1 MKATC
6 SADALDVRIF
16 AIGCLK
22 PKSREMLISNPPS
35 SSPKLPPVEL
45 RSSARLFHLRPRSVE
60 NWTVANESN
69 GFPWLDI
76 WQIQN

>member
-35 SSPKLPPVEL
+35 SS
-45 RSSARLFHLRPRSVE
+45 ARLFHLRPRSVE

-69 GFPWLDI
+69 SFPWLDI